1 MLGKKYAGL
10 GTVLV
15 IIMLSIES
23 MGQEVSETRTWTDST
38 GNFKVTAKLV
48 AVQGEKVVLRRQNGK
63 QIIVALV
70 KLSEKDRI
78 FLKTG
83 PTDNSTTGNAG
94 EAEVIAETARRFFS
108 DLRNSDRTVARQL
121 LTTKAQPLMQGKQT
135 LLAQLPQPAS
145 ANNAIRVGKAKFDGK
160 VAEISIHVRAAGE
173 LHKTK
178 LHFRFET
185 EQWRVFALS
194 ATYPEGEKSINFEAE
209 GVTKKN
215 ANPLQ
220 SLVGK
225 PLELSGYMLD
235 GSPLEMAN
243 YRDKVVLVD
252 FWATWCGPCLAE
264 IPNILQNWK
273 KYHDDGFEVIAISV
287 DRDLEALHDF
297 VNQEQPPWTVV
308 ADNHPNNTK
317 SMGAKYGIRGI
328 PAFILIGKDGQVAAV
343 NCRGQQLGKQ
353 LDRLLGGRRTGVSAV
368 GANSPPLDRSG

>member
-1 MLGKKYAGL
+1 MLAKKYAGL

-15 IIMLSIES
+15 VIMISIES
-23 MGQEVSETRTWTDST
+23 LGQEVPEERTWTDAT
-38 GNFKVTAKLV
+38 GKFNVIAKLV
-48 AVQGEKVVLRRQNGK
+48 DVQREKIVLRRRDGT
-63 QIIVALV
+63 QIIVPLV
-70 KLSEKDRI
+70 KLSAKDRI
-78 FLKTG
+78 FLQTG
-83 PTDNSTTGNAG
+83 QTDNSTTGNEE
-94 EAEVIAETARRFFS
+94 EAKIIAETARRFFS
-108 DLRNSDRTVARQL
+108 DLRNSNRAAARQL
-121 LTTKAQPLMQGKQT
+121 LTKKAQPLMQGKQT
-135 LLAQLPQPAS
+135 PLIQLPQPAS
-145 ANNAIRVGKAKFDGK
+145 AKNAIRVGKAKFDGK

-194 ATYPEGEKSINFEAE
+194 ATYPEGEKSINFEGE

-215 ANPLQ
+215 ASPLQ

-297 VNQEQPPWTVV
+297 LNQEQPPRTVV

-317 SMGAKYGIRGI
+317 SMGAKYGVRGI
-328 PAFILIGKDGQVAAV
+328 PAFILMGK
-343 NCRGQQLGKQ
+343 
-353 LDRLLGGRRTGVSAV
+353 
-368 GANSPPLDRSG
+368 